1 MTLLTTALMTWALVV
16 ASLVLLAAPAD
27 SAAPRWRAGITFD
40 KNQKNPADSR
50 LIWRLYKRT
59 DGTWKVVET
68 RRWRAGSGMLG
79 KAGRNSCV
87 NNKGWLPNGTYRVRQ
102 YDDYHGQKIKGRAF
116 RLDDKA
122 CSTGNRRFD
131 LFVHTEQGAANK
143 QCKNRRGD
151 QLCRWEFPAF
161 NEYKSAGC
169 IKLAPADLRQLV
181 AVYHRHFAAGVRYA
195 KGRVVLRVKS

>member
-1 MTLLTTALMTWALVV
+1 MNRLTAVLMILAVV
-16 ASLVLLAAPAD
+16 TASLLLAAPAD
-27 SAAPRWRAGITFD
+27 SAAPTWRAGITFD
-40 KNQKNPADSR
+40 KNQRNPASSR
-50 LIWRLYKRT
+50 LVWKLYHRI
-59 DGTWKVVET
+59 DGKWKVVET

-102 YDDYHGQKIKGRAF
+102 HDNYHGSKIKGRAF
-116 RLDDKA
+116 RLDDKR
-122 CSTGNRRFD
+122 CGTGNRRFD
-131 LFVHTEQGAANK
+131 LFIHTEQGAGNS

-151 QLCRWEFPAF
+151 QLCRWEAPAF

-181 AVYHRHFAAGVRYA
+181 AVYHRHFKAGVRYA
-195 KGRVVLRVKS
+195 KAQVVLRVTS

>member
-1 MTLLTTALMTWALVV
+1 VNRLTAVLMTLAVV
-16 ASLVLLAAPAD
+16 TASLLLAAPAD

-40 KNQKNPADSR
+40 KNQKSPANSR
-50 LIWRLYKRT
+50 LVWKLYHRA
-59 DGTWKVVET
+59 DGKWKVVET

-87 NNKGWLPNGTYRVRQ
+87 NNKGWLTNGTYRVRQ
-102 YDDYHGQKIKGRAF
+102 HDDYPGSKIKGRAF
-116 RLDDKA
+116 RLDDKR
-122 CSTGNRRFD
+122 CSAGNQRFD
-131 LFVHTEQGAANK
+131 LFIHTEQGAGNS

-151 QLCRWEFPAF
+151 QLCRWEYPAF

-181 AVYHRHFAAGVRYA
+181 AVYHRHFKAGVRYA
-195 KGRVVLRVKS
+195 KAQVVLRVTS